1 MTLDTLPQAVG
12 SAQVFVRDLAV
23 ILGVAAATTVA
34 CHWLRQPV
42 VLGYLVAGV
51 IVGPHFTPALVAD
64 EETLHAISG
73 LGVIL
78 ILFGLGLEFSFRR
91 LIELG
96 LRPAFTAVLEMGLMM
111 WLGFSAGRL
120 LGWSHRE
127 SLFAGA
133 CVCVSSTAII
143 RKVFSDQ
150 GVDRS
155 IQSVVYG
162 TLVYEDLVAFVLLA
176 ALTALS
182 VGEDMDASVIGEAS
196 VRLLVFLAAM
206 ITGGILIV
214 PRVIRGL
221 LRLRKRETLIVA
233 SVGLCFML
241 ALASERAGYSV
252 ALGAFLA
259 GSLVSESGHGELIEK
274 LVQPLR
280 DVFGAVF
287 FVSVGT
293 LIDPVVLGQHW
304 GVVLLLS
311 AVVVVGKFAGVSLAT
326 FLTGRDTQTS
336 MRAGMSMAQIG
347 EFSFL
352 FASVGVASGAT
363 GAFLYPVVVG
373 VSSITA
379 FASPLLIRH
388 SRRFALWFD
397 GRMPRALRTFV
408 PLYASWLEDLR
419 SRGGQDARWK
429 EVRRAIRAILLDSVL
444 LVALVAGTSLSSERL
459 GSLLGEAT
467 GATPQAA
474 GLLVLAGFA
483 LLCPWPVYGILRA
496 TRRLAQL
503 SSEIVLPP
511 AAAAGGLDTAAAP
524 RRALLVGIQIAI
536 VLCVGFPL
544 LAITDPFLPGIPVI
558 GLAFLAIVLALSWS
572 FWRRAA
578 ALEGHVRAGAEIIA
592 EALQRVSRGER
603 SVSMGDV
610 QALLPGLG
618 EIASYPIGADCPSVG
633 RSLSELDLRGRT
645 GATVVAISRPGGN
658 VLLPEGNERLRAG
671 DLLGITGSHSACA
684 AARELLEGREPG

>member
-1 MTLDTLPQAVG
+1 MG

-78 ILFGLGLEFSFRR
+78 ILFGLGLEFSFAR
-91 LIELG
+91 LVELG
-96 LRPAFTAVLEMGLMM
+96 LRPAFIAVVEMGLMM
-111 WLGFSAGRL
+111 WLGFSAGRV

-143 RKVFSDQ
+143 QKAFSDQ
-150 GVDRS
+150 GVDRPL
-155 IQSVVYG
+155 QSVVFG
-162 TLVYEDLVAFVLLA
+162 TLVYEDLVGFVLLA
-176 ALTALS
+176 TLTALS
-182 VGEDMDASVIGEAS
+182 VGQEMDAGVIGEAA
-196 VRLLVFLAAM
+196 VRLLVFLAVM
-206 ITGGILIV
+206 ITAGFLIV
-214 PRVIRGL
+214 PRAVRGL

-233 SVGLCFML
+233 SVGLCFAM
-241 ALASERAGYSV
+241 ALASERAGYSA

-259 GSLVSESGHGELIEK
+259 GSLVSESGHGELIER

-293 LIDPVVLGQHW
+293 LIDPTMLAAHW

-311 AVVVVGKFAGVSLAT
+311 AVVVVGKVLGVSVAT

-352 FASVGVASGAT
+352 FAALGVTSGATGSFFYPVIVGVAS
-363 GAFLYPVVVG
+363 
-373 VSSITA
+373 ITA
-379 FASPLLIRH
+379 FSSPLLIRH
-388 SRRFALWFD
+388 SSRFALWLD
-397 GRMPRALRTFV
+397 GRLPRPLRTFV
-408 PLYASWLEDLR
+408 PLYAAWLEDLR
-419 SRGGQDARWK
+419 SRGGKDARWK
-429 EVRRAIRAILLDSVL
+429 EVRRAIRAILLDSI
-444 LVALVAGTSLSSERL
+444 LVVAIVAATSLSSERL
-459 GSLLGEAT
+459 GGLLGQAT
-467 GATPQAA
+467 GVTPRVA
-474 GLLVLAGFA
+474 GLLVLLGFV

-496 TRRLAQL
+496 ARRLAQV
-503 SSEIVLPP
+503 SSEIVLPRS
-511 AAAAGGLDTAAAP
+511 ATGGGVDTAAAP
-524 RRALLVGIQIAI
+524 RRTLLVGIQIAI
-536 VLCVGFPL
+536 VLCVGIPL

-558 GLAFLAIVLALSWS
+558 GVLLLVIVLALSWT

-578 ALEGHVRAGAEIIA
+578 DLQGHVRAGAEIIA
-592 EALQRVSRGER
+592 EALGRVSRSER

-618 EIASYPIGADCPSVG
+618 DISSFSVGEGSHAVG

-645 GATVVAISRPGGN
+645 GATVVAIAREGGS
-658 VLLPEGNERLRAG
+658 VLMPDGTERLRAG
-671 DLLGITGSHSACA
+671 DMLGITGSHAACD
-684 AARELLEGREPG
+684 AARKVLGERG